1 MSLKIHIDLNQSQ
14 IKALCEKKFHQTC
27 LPVSTLSNMVFIPSL
42 CALCALSFRHTQQH
56 YTQRIKLL
64 SGCRPTVH
72 SVSCG
77 WVFVCC
83 TVQLVFDAFNILAEA
98 EKKKYSSEL
107 EPRGQSVCNMLSNW
121 APEQR
126 DQEVPL
132 PRSDRDRWGRWT
144 GRVNES
150 LVETRAEWVSN
161 PLSLSWK
168 QNLMNV
174 SACSFIC
181 PFCWRTICCP
191 PLREHRQEMVLY
203 KTKSFNLWSPGT
215 KQSRNSLLDCFFF
228 LNKHFSKGLESQA
241 AATKWVKTPLRGLD
255 PAFSSFCRC
264 LAWFNQWPFTQ

>member
-1 MSLKIHIDLNQSQ
+1 
-14 IKALCEKKFHQTC
+14 
-27 LPVSTLSNMVFIPSL
+27 
-42 CALCALSFRHTQQH
+42 
-56 YTQRIKLL
+56 
-64 SGCRPTVH
+64 
-72 SVSCG
+72 
-77 WVFVCC
+77 
-83 TVQLVFDAFNILAEA
+83 
-98 EKKKYSSEL
+98 
-107 EPRGQSVCNMLSNW
+107 MLSNW

-228 LNKHFSKGLESQA
+228 FLNKHFSKGLESQA